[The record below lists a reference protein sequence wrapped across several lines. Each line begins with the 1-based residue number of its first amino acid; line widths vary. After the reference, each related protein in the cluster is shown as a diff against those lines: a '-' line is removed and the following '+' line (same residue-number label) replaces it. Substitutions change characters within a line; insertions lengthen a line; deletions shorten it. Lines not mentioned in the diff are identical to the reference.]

1 MDYNYLIVIFKNNIK
16 SKLINKFITED
27 KAVNYFKG
35 LKKKME
41 SVIFPVEFKNG
52 KSVKLELALL
62 TNKPTKNNL
71 FLKDEIGRQIKI
83 NLSDE
88 NFTIKE
94 ILKYKEEEK
103 FLEVRK
109 NKKLDSLEFL
119 EKFLNKTGIKM
130 LSKLNNKVILQN
142 DDKVDLF
149 TFKNI
154 KESERFLDC
163 LQNYLFENN
172 KKDCIIVKD
181 VSITQRKYL
190 YEILV
195 NEGFNKKYLFRQS
208 TTHPS

>member
-71 FLKDEIGRQIKI
+71 FLKDDIGRHIKI

-195 NEGFNKKYLFRQS
+195 NKGFNKKYLFRQS

>member
-62 TNKPTKNNL
+62 TNKPIKNNL
-71 FLKDEIGRQIKI
+71 FLKDDIGRQIKI

-119 EKFLNKTGIKM
+119 EKFLNKTGVKM

-195 NEGFNKKYLFRQS
+195 NKGFNKKYLFRQS

>member
-71 FLKDEIGRQIKI
+71 FLKDDIGRQIKI

-195 NEGFNKKYLFRQS
+195 NKGFNKKYLFRQS

>member
-1 MDYNYLIVIFKNNIK
+1 MDSLSPKRVEKREIIK
-16 SKLINKFITED
+16 R
-27 KAVNYFKG
+27 
-35 LKKKME
+35 
-41 SVIFPVEFKNG
+41 
-52 KSVKLELALL
+52 VK
-62 TNKPTKNNL
+62 
-71 FLKDEIGRQIKI
+71 
-83 NLSDE
+83 
-88 NFTIKE
+88 
-94 ILKYKEEEK
+94 KYKEEEK

-195 NEGFNKKYLFRQS
+195 NKGFNKKYLFRQS

>member
-71 FLKDEIGRQIKI
+71 FLKDDIGRQIKI

-119 EKFLNKTGIKM
+119 EKFLNKTGVKM

-195 NEGFNKKYLFRQS
+195 NKGFNKKYLFRQS

>member
-71 FLKDEIGRQIKI
+71 FLKDDIGRQIKI

-109 NKKLDSLEFL
+109 NRKLDSLEFL
-119 EKFLNKTGIKM
+119 EKFLNKTGVKM

>member
-1 MDYNYLIVIFKNNIK
+1 MDHNYLIVIFKNNIK

-27 KAVNYFKG
+27 RAIDYFKS
-35 LKKKME
+35 LKKNME
-41 SVIFPVEFKNG
+41 SVIFPVECKNG
-52 KSVKLELALL
+52 KNVKLELALL

-71 FLKDEIGRQIKI
+71 FLKDDIGRQIKI

-94 ILKYKEEEK
+94 ILKYKIEEK

-109 NKKLDSLEFL
+109 NRKLDSKEFL
-119 EKFLNKTGIKM
+119 EKFLNKNGIKM

-142 DDKVDLF
+142 DDKIDLF
-149 TFKNI
+149 TFKSI
-154 KESERFLDC
+154 KESERFLEC
-163 LQNYLFENN
+163 LQNYLYENN

-195 NEGFNKKYLFRQS
+195 NEGFDKKYLFRQS

>member
-71 FLKDEIGRQIKI
+71 FLKDDIGRQIKI

-109 NKKLDSLEFL
+109 NRKLDSLEFL
-119 EKFLNKTGIKM
+119 EKFLNKTGVKM

-195 NEGFNKKYLFRQS
+195 NKGFNKKYLFRQS

>member
-71 FLKDEIGRQIKI
+71 FLKDDIGRQIKI

-109 NKKLDSLEFL
+109 NRKLDSLEFL

-195 NEGFNKKYLFRQS
+195 NKGFNKKYLFRQS

>member
-71 FLKDEIGRQIKI
+71 FLKDDIGRQIKI

-119 EKFLNKTGIKM
+119 EKFLNKTGVKM

>member
-71 FLKDEIGRQIKI
+71 FLKDDIGRQIKI

-109 NKKLDSLEFL
+109 NRKLDSLEFL

>member
-71 FLKDEIGRQIKI
+71 FLKDDIGRQIKI

-154 KESERFLDC
+154 KESERFLDS

>member
-71 FLKDEIGRQIKI
+71 FLKDDIGRQIKI